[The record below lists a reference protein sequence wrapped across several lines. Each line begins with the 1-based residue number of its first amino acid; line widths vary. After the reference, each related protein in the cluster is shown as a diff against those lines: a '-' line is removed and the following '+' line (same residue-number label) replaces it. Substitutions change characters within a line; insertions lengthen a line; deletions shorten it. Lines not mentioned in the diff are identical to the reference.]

1 MESMV
6 VGYDDDPAARRALE
20 RAIEEA
26 RSRAAKVVVVVVAE
40 MPLEPGPQNY
50 GTLDDSPT
58 VMLPTIPPP
67 AEQALLDEAR
77 THIDAAHVEGE
88 YVWAPGDAAQ
98 TIVAVARERHASLV
112 VLGHHHHSWL
122 GRVFGSDVGGAVAHA
137 LETETLLVD

>member
-1 MESMV
+1 MESIV

-67 AEQALLDEAR
+67 AEQAILDEAR
-77 THIDAAHVEGE
+77 THIDAAHVE
-88 YVWAPGDAAQ
+88 
-98 TIVAVARERHASLV
+98 ASTC
-112 VLGHHHHSWL
+112 GHRATRRRRSSRWH
-122 GRVFGSDVGGAVAHA
+122 GS
-137 LETETLLVD
+137 